1 MRRQD
6 SQERRCQNLDWQIGG
21 IRHVA
26 KTRDGGWECA
36 SAIPTQIFFDMEG
49 KEVYRHV
56 GFTGEEAIVA
66 QMKNMGVA

>member
-1 MRRQD
+1 
-6 SQERRCQNLDWQIGG
+6 
-21 IRHVA
+21 
-26 KTRDGGWECA
+26 
-36 SAIPTQIFFDMEG
+36 MEG